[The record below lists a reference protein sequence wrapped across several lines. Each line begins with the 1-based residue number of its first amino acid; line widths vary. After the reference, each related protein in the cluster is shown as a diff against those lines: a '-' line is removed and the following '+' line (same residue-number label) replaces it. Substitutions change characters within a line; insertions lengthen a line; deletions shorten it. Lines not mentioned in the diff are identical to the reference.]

1 MDSEYFH
8 EIARQTGTR
17 VWVNNPT
24 SADLAK
30 AIAAGAVSGTTNP
43 AFCSKLIQNEPDYI
57 FGIIDE
63 VVREVADDEVA
74 ADLVFQRATARFME
88 GFLPLFEKSGG
99 TEGFVTMQDDPE
111 KEHDA
116 DSIVAAALRHRQVG
130 KNYMAKI
137 PIIESGMKA
146 MKTLIEKNIAI
157 CATECF
163 SIAQVIAIC
172 DLYESTCEKT
182 GNRPPF
188 FVTHITGIY
197 DEDLQETVA
206 KNNIEIDAQVLK
218 QAGSII
224 ARKEYRLIRERG
236 YHATMLGGGARGLHH
251 FTEFV
256 GGNAHVTMN
265 WSTFDELMQA
275 DTPIVSR
282 IDAEDSDEVIA
293 ELCEKLPDF
302 QRAYVDDGYT
312 TAEFEMIPGVIRF
325 RNSFI
330 KGWRHL
336 ASEVKKQRAL
346 ITA

>member
-1 MDSEYFH
+1 MGSEYFH
-8 EIARQTGTR
+8 EIAGQMGTR

-24 SADLAK
+24 GLDLAK
-30 AIAAGAVSGTTNP
+30 AIAAGAISGTTNP
-43 AFCSKLIQNEPDYI
+43 SFCSKLIQNEPDYI
-57 FGIIDE
+57 YGIIDE
-63 VVREVADDEVA
+63 VVVEVADDEVA

-99 TEGFVTMQDDPE
+99 GEGFVTMQDDPE
-111 KEHDA
+111 KDGDA
-116 DSIVAAALRHRQVG
+116 DQIVQAALRHSQVG
-130 KNYMAKI
+130 KNFMAKI
-137 PIIESGMKA
+137 PIIESGMAA
-146 MKTLIEKNIAI
+146 MVALIEKNIAI

-163 SIAQVIAIC
+163 SIAQAIAIC
-172 DLYESTCEKT
+172 ELYESTCEKT

-206 KNNIEIDAQVLK
+206 KNKISIDPEILK

-224 ARKEYRLIRERG
+224 ARKEYRLIHERG

-256 GGNAHVTMN
+256 GGDVHVTMN
-265 WSTFDELMQA
+265 WSTFDELIQA
-275 DTPIVSR
+275 DMLIVSR
-282 IDAEDSDEVIA
+282 IDTVDSPEVIA

-336 ASEVKKQRAL
+336 ASEVQKRRAL
-346 ITA
+346 IIA